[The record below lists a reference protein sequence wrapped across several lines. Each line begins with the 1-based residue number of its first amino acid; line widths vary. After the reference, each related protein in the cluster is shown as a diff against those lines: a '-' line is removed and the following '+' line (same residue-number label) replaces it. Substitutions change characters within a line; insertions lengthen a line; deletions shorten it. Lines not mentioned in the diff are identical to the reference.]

1 MGRKVKGMAKRNY
14 QKELTKLLQ
23 QLEMESSEKKKRL
36 FLHCCCAPCSS
47 YVLEY
52 LHTYFDITIFFY
64 NPNITEDKEYE
75 KRKRELKRYLS
86 EVSFGKEIHIADAD
100 YEPELYLERIRGHE
114 KDRERGERCRICFE
128 LRLQKTAEKAAEGQY
143 DYFCTTL
150 SISPHKDSDLL
161 MAIGEALAGQ
171 YGVAYLPS
179 DFKKQNGYK
188 RSIELSHIYDLY
200 RQDYCGCVFSRQ
212 QRRNEKEQ
220 TEK

>member
-75 KRKRELKRYLS
+75 KRKRELKRYLL

-114 KDRERGERCRICFE
+114 KDRQRGSMIISAQPCQSVRI
-128 LRLQKTAEKAAEGQY
+128 RT
-143 DYFCTTL
+143 
-150 SISPHKDSDLL
+150 
-161 MAIGEALAGQ
+161 
-171 YGVAYLPS
+171 
-179 DFKKQNGYK
+179 
-188 RSIELSHIYDLY
+188 
-200 RQDYCGCVFSRQ
+200 
-212 QRRNEKEQ
+212 Q
-220 TEK
+220 TF